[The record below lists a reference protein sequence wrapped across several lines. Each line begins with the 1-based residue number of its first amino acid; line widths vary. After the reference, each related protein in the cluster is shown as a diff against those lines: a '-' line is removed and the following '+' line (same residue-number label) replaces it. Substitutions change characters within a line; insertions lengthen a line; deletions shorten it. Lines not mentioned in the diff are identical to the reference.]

1 MQIKADDVIIIELA
15 EIQALLAKVG
25 RVDIEAF
32 GRQHQLYGLRRRR
45 FVFDKQHAHL
55 AAPRSICDAPDA
67 ECIMDAY
74 VNHTTSERK
83 RLIRSEE
90 RRVGKEC
97 VSKCRSRWTP

>member
-1 MQIKADDVIIIELA
+1 MSKFLEHVIPVHIGWRQIKADDVIIIELA

-32 GRQHQLYGLRRRR
+32 GRQHQLYGLRSRR

-67 ECIMDAY
+67 ER
-74 VNHTTSERK
+74 SER
-83 RLIRSEE
+83 
-90 RRVGKEC
+90 RRVGQEWLGNGI
-97 VSKCRSRWTP
+97 SRGSPYH

>member
-1 MQIKADDVIIIELA
+1 MRNSDWSSDRCSSCIGQIQIKADDVIIIELA

-83 RLIRSEE
+83 RLIL
-90 RRVGKEC
+90 V
-97 VSKCRSRWTP
+97 